1 VPLRTLTLLRP
12 HTLTPQVERFIVAA
26 GSLSHLGPSVGGPL
40 RKNWMRHGRQQQKN
54 KGRNRPPSAR
64 ELWRSERVGGAG
76 RRPSNLAA
84 VGEAHGGSLS
94 SSRLRRKDGHFF
106 VVPYIHKTNGK
117 RERALPLYFG
127 ANEYKA
133 VSEYRHSGNVTR
145 GVVSSKL
152 QAPLPSSLLC
162 SCSTH
167 LSHAA
172 CIFALPGRKWF
183 RDGADVGSAW
193 DGRSKH
199 PA

>member
-1 VPLRTLTLLRP
+1 M
-12 HTLTPQVERFIVAA
+12 AA

-106 VVPYIHKTNGK
+106 VVPYIHKMSGK

-127 ANEYKA
+127 AKEYNA

-152 QAPLPSSLLC
+152 HSPPLC
-162 SCSTH
+162 SAPAPPTPPRPRLLH
-167 LSHAA
+167 TPTPPLY
-172 CIFALPGRKWF
+172 IALPGRKWF
-183 RDGADVGSAW
+183 RDWADFGSAW